1 MNFETL
7 LVILIDGGLIIFLL
21 YAINSTRRGNINYRP
36 TTAMPSILKKTQD
49 NGKIQRQSEPI
60 SNSTSKPIKTPKPE
74 PKSEEITDIT
84 SKDMSEPVSERR
96 IKVVDIEGIGDIY
109 SKKLNEVGIYY
120 IDELLDAGATRQ
132 ARRELAEK
140 TGISSLRIMDWVNMA
155 DLYRISNIGEEWSD
169 LLEEADV
176 NTVVELA
183 QRVPENLYAKLVEIN
198 ESKNLVRRLPSLEQ
212 VEDWIKQAKQL
223 PRVVEY

>member
-1 MNFETL
+1 
-7 LVILIDGGLIIFLL
+7 
-21 YAINSTRRGNINYRP
+21 
-36 TTAMPSILKKTQD
+36 MPSILKKTQD

-132 ARRELAEK
+132 AR
-140 TGISSLRIMDWVNMA
+140 
-155 DLYRISNIGEEWSD
+155 
-169 LLEEADV
+169 
-176 NTVVELA
+176 
-183 QRVPENLYAKLVEIN
+183 
-198 ESKNLVRRLPSLEQ
+198 
-212 VEDWIKQAKQL
+212 
-223 PRVVEY
+223 